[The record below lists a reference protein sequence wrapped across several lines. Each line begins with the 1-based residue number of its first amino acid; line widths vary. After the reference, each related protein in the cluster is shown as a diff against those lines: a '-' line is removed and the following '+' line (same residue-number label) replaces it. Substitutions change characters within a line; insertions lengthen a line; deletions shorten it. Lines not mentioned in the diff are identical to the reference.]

1 MVYNVA
7 TMYIERTKSKVKDK
21 VYQQILLRESYREPG
36 APRSKVKKRTLLNLT
51 HCKPNEIKAL
61 QVALK
66 YKNDPEKL
74 TKLLDTEIEQRQG
87 VSIGAVWVL
96 YHLIQDSG
104 LIKVLGKSREAM
116 LCIWM
121 IMARLI
127 DQGSRLS
134 AVRLAEEHGI
144 CELLGLDS
152 FNENDLYNALDWLCD
167 NQAVIE
173 QKLFKKSYG
182 KEKPSL
188 FLYDVTS
195 SYLEGQENE
204 LADWGYNRDKK
215 RGKKQ
220 VVIGLLCDD
229 QGSPVSIRVFKGNTL
244 DFKTV
249 GDQIKKVAEEFGCQQ
264 VTMVGDRGMI
274 KSGQIE
280 DLGKAGFN
288 YITAITKSQIRSMIK
303 KKIIQL
309 GLFDEKVCEVEHSGV
324 RYILRRNPIRAAEL
338 ARSRRERIDKA
349 IRYAQQQNQYLAE
362 HPKADQHVAIRRVW
376 EKERRL
382 KVSDFLH
389 TTASDRVITVKVYE
403 EYLSEVAELDGC
415 YVLKT
420 DLAADTVSTETIHD
434 RYKDLAQ
441 VETAFRTMKTG
452 HLEMRPIYVRKES
465 RTRGHAFVVM
475 LAYRLSLQLKRAWQ
489 NLDITVEEGIKRLS
503 THCTIENLVN
513 GQVSFLSVPAPRQS
527 ISDLYDALNINP
539 PVALPKQSAIVAT
552 KTKLSKRRKKK

>member
-1 MVYNVA
+1 MVYSVA
-7 TMYIERTKSKVKDK
+7 TMYIEKTKLKVKDK
-21 VYQQILLRESYREPG
+21 VYQQTLLRESYREPG
-36 APRSKVKKRTLLNLT
+36 AQRSKVKKRTLLNLT
-51 HCKPNEIKAL
+51 HCKPSEIKAL

-74 TKLLDTEIEQRQG
+74 TKLLDSEIEQRQG
-87 VSIGAVWVL
+87 LSIGAVWVL
-96 YHLIQDSG
+96 HHLVQDSG
-104 LIKVLGKSREAM
+104 LIKVFGRSREAM

-144 CELLGLDS
+144 CELLGLDD
-152 FNENDLYNALDWLCD
+152 FDENDLYNALDWLCD
-167 NQAVIE
+167 NQAAIE
-173 QKLFKKSYG
+173 QKLFKQYYG
-182 KEKPSL
+182 EEKPSL

-195 SYLEGQENE
+195 SYLEGQQNE

-229 QGSPVSIRVFKGNTL
+229 QGRPVSIRVFKGNTL
-244 DFKTV
+244 DFKTM
-249 GDQIKKVAEEFGCQQ
+249 GDQIKKVAEEFGCHQ

-280 DLGKAGFN
+280 ELGEAGFN

-303 KKIIQL
+303 KKVIQL
-309 GLFDEKVCEVEHSGV
+309 GLFDEKVCEVEHEGV

-338 ARSRRERIDKA
+338 ARTRRERIDKA
-349 IRYAQQQNQYLAE
+349 ISYAQKQNQYLAD
-362 HPKADQHVAIRRVW
+362 HPKADQYVAIKRVW
-376 EKERRL
+376 EKESRL
-382 KVSDFLH
+382 KVSNFLH
-389 TTASDRVITVKVYE
+389 TTAADRVITVKVYE
-403 EYLSEVAELDGC
+403 EYLAEVAELDGC

-420 DLAADTVSTETIHD
+420 DLATDVASKGVIHD

-452 HLEMRPIYVRKES
+452 HLEIRPIYVRKES

-475 LAYRLSLQLKRAWQ
+475 LAYRLSLKLKEAWRD
-489 NLDITVEEGIKRLS
+489 LDITVEEGLKRLS
-503 THCTIENLVN
+503 THCTTENLVN
-513 GQVSFLSVPAPRQS
+513 GLVSFLSVPTPRQS
-527 ISDLYDALNINP
+527 ISELYEALDITP
-539 PVALPKQSAIVAT
+539 PITLPKRSAVVAT
-552 KTKLSKRRKKK
+552 NTKLTKRRKKK

>member
-1 MVYNVA
+1 
-7 TMYIERTKSKVKDK
+7 MYIERTKSKVKDK

-36 APRSKVKKRTLLNLT
+36 APRNKVKKRTLLNLT
-51 HCKPNEIKAL
+51 HCKPAEIKAL

-66 YKNDPEKL
+66 YKNDPDKL
-74 TKLLDTEIEQRQG
+74 AQLLDSEIEQRQG
-87 VSIGAVWVL
+87 LSIGAVWVMH
-96 YHLIQDSG
+96 HLVKDSG
-104 LIKVLGKSREAM
+104 LLKVLGKSREAM

-134 AVRLAEEHGI
+134 AVRLAEEHGA
-144 CELLGLDS
+144 CELLGLDD

-167 NQAVIE
+167 NQAAIE
-173 QKLFKKSYG
+173 QKLFKQSYG

-195 SYLEGQENE
+195 SYLEGQQNE

-215 RGKKQ
+215 KGKKQ

-229 QGSPVSIRVFKGNTL
+229 QGSPVSVRVFKGNTL

-249 GDQIKKVAEEFGCQQ
+249 GDQIKKVVEEFSCRQ

-288 YITAITKSQIRSMIK
+288 YITAITKSQVRSMIK

-338 ARSRRERIDKA
+338 ARSRRERIAKA
-349 IRYAQQQNQYLAE
+349 ISYAQKQNQYLAD
-362 HPKADQHVAIRRVW
+362 HPKADPHVAIKKVW
-376 EKERRL
+376 ENESRL

-389 TTASDRVITVKVYE
+389 TTASNRIITVKVYE
-403 EYLSEVAELDGC
+403 EYLSEIAELDGC

-420 DLAADTVSTETIHD
+420 DLPADVASAEIIHD

-452 HLEMRPIYVRKES
+452 YLEMRPIYVRKEN
-465 RTRGHAFVVM
+465 RTRAHAFVVM
-475 LAYRLSLQLKRAWQ
+475 LAYRLFLKLKQAWQ
-489 NLDITVEEGIKRLS
+489 NLDITVEEGLKRLS

-513 GQVSFLSVPAPRQS
+513 GQISFLSIPAPRQS
-527 ISDLYDALNINP
+527 LSDLYGALNINP
-539 PVALPKQSAIVAT
+539 PITLPKRSTNVAT
-552 KTKLSKRRKKK
+552 KKKLTKRRKKK